1 MRKLSMVLLSALM
14 LLSMAATA
22 LAMDISPYADSYF
35 DSLTINLN
43 SKKKVG
49 YRAVAKEI
57 HGEIKVTSCTLQK
70 KSGTKWT
77 NEGSLDAP
85 TVVAKNT
92 RVYDAAMDYSDDIGS
107 GTYRISATFYADGYT
122 VTRTSNERTYE

>member
-1 MRKLSMVLLSALM
+1 MRKLSIM
-14 LLSMAATA
+14 LLSLLLLSIATTAFAA
-22 LAMDISPYADSYF
+22 DILPYADSYF

-43 SKKKVG
+43 STKKVG
-49 YRAVAKEI
+49 YRAVAKEV
-57 HGEIKVTSCTLQK
+57 HNEIKVTSCTLQK
-70 KSGTKWT
+70 KSGTRWI
-77 NEGSLDAP
+77 NAGSLDAP
-85 TVVAKNT
+85 EVVAQNT

>member
-1 MRKLSMVLLSALM
+1 MRKLSVLLLSALV
-14 LLSMAATA
+14 LLSITATA
-22 LAMDISPYADSYF
+22 LAMNISPYADSYF

-43 SKKKVG
+43 TKKNVA
-49 YRAVAKEI
+49 YQAVAKEI
-57 HGEIKVTSCTLQK
+57 HEEIKVTSCTLQK

-77 NEGSLDAP
+77 DAGSLDAP
-85 TVVAKNT
+85 TYVAKNT